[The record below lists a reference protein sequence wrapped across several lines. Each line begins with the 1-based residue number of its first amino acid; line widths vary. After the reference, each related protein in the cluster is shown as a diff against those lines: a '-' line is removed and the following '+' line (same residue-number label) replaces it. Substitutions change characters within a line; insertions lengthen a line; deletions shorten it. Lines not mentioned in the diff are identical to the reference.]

1 MLQLAYKI
9 LAYVN
14 INTRT
19 QLSVYAVILQTML
32 TNRYPHL
39 VPQRS
44 NPSWWETEMLKD
56 TSLRG

>member
-39 VPQRS
+39 APQRS
-44 NPSWWETEMLKD
+44 KPSWWEIEMLAELNDAK
-56 TSLRG
+56 